1 MVQNIEKVLERGER
15 IDLLVTRTEE
25 MQEQSYKFKS
35 GATELKKKLWWK
47 NVKLWLVIA
56 CLVIVRGDPSI
67 SVRGAD
73 IVGVDS
79 HLAHRVRC
87 LRLHLLQV
95 PVISIN

>member
-56 CLVIVRGDPSI
+56 CLVIVRVDPSSSCLSLLTL
-67 SVRGAD
+67 SVQILIWL
-73 IVGVDS
+73 IVSAVCGFTFS
-79 HLAHRVRC
+79 KCR
-87 LRLHLLQV
+87 
-95 PVISIN
+95 